1 VNETKTHFYSDGLR
15 LEASIYRPD
24 NLQGDGPHP
33 TVIANSGYQG
43 FNEFYPKMFAKSLTE
58 LGYICIGFDY
68 RGMADSEG
76 EKGRVLIEEQVSDIR
91 HAIAFAR
98 AQADV
103 DNDRL
108 ALIGWGMGAANVVLA
123 AERSKQVA
131 ATVALNGF
139 YDGVRWLQSI
149 HTYDEWTRIVEEIEA
164 DREQRA
170 TKGESKLA
178 DTFEHYPLD
187 PATKDYVG
195 AELESVYGFGHPTRL
210 QFTESIMDLKVE
222 RAAQYL
228 ASTPLFIG
236 HGSRNTLHPF
246 NEAESLFTA
255 ASSPKT
261 LYTIDGRHNDFMYSE
276 HPEFVLLCDRL
287 KEFFDDA
294 FTTSASPAREV
305 SA

>member
-1 VNETKTHFYSDGLR
+1 MIEKNTTFFSEGSR
-15 LEASIYRPD
+15 LQATIYYPED
-24 NLQGDGPHP
+24 LPSEGPHP
-33 TVIANSGYQG
+33 VLIVNSGYQG
-43 FNEFYPKMFAKSLTE
+43 FNEFYPKMFAGQMTRR
-58 LGYICIGFDY
+58 GYICLGFDY

-76 EKGRVLIEEQVSDIR
+76 EKGTVLLEQQVEDIR
-91 HAIAFAR
+91 NAVTFM
-98 AQADV
+98 QSQEDV
-103 DNDRL
+103 DDRRIGL
-108 ALIGWGMGAANVVLA
+108 VGWGMGAANVVLA
-123 AERSKQVA
+123 AQKGQNVA
-131 ATVALNGF
+131 GVAALNGF
-139 YDGVRWLQSI
+139 YDGERWLKSI
-149 HTYDEWTRIVEEIEA
+149 HTYDEWTKIIDEVQE
-164 DREQRA
+164 DRRRRVLE
-170 TKGESKLA
+170 GESKLA

-195 AELESVYGFGHPTRL
+195 KELEQVYGFGHPTRL

-228 ASTPLFIG
+228 TSTPLFIG

-287 KEFFDDA
+287 KEFFDNA